1 MAEKKRVLI
10 TGGAGKVGSTLWGA
24 WEKED
29 KYTLTLVDIKEAAST
44 KSAR

>member
-24 WEKED
+24 WEKEEYIPIFSMD
-29 KYTLTLVDIKEAAST
+29 GISDRYIA
-44 KSAR
+44 